1 MKLEVPPKVFFCQS
15 VGFLAIIALSW
26 VDEWLKLP
34 SLLFHDQLYISNFH
48 ESILEMLF
56 VLGVWY
62 VVTRATRRVF
72 DRMQHLE
79 KLMKVCAWCHRI
91 NDRGQWLSLEQFFE
105 RGLETHT
112 THGICAECL
121 EKEKAALERR
131 WLKEK
136 GTAVPANPTAA

>member
-1 MKLEVPPKVFFCQS
+1 MKLEVRPKVFACQS

-26 VDEWLKLP
+26 LDERLKLP
-34 SLLFHDQLYISNFH
+34 SLIFPDHPYISNAM
-48 ESILEMLF
+48 LEMLF

-62 VVTRATRRVF
+62 IVARATRRVF
-72 DRMQHLE
+72 DRIQHLE

-91 NDRGQWLSLEQFFE
+91 DDHGEWVSLEQFFE

-112 THGICAECL
+112 THGICAACL

-131 WLKEK
+131 WL
-136 GTAVPANPTAA
+136 